1 MEVDEAPSNRRR
13 ASTMRSW
20 GRTGLLIRVRVCVHC
35 APRVP
40 SATQI
45 GSCPAPPPGDQTKRG
60 VSLNFPDQVTSERRF
75 GAMLQSNCP
84 YARCSTSELMTWQKK
99 SRGLQSTLR
108 KTENIAPVRAN
119 RVKRRR
125 SLFPL
130 CSIAKVSSSTARR
143 PLSTSPMT
151 CSSAV
156 ARAHVGRL
164 ASRAS
169 VADRRVASRAASRR
183 SAACSPCVA
192 SAVPKV
198 IYACPLVHQH
208 SDSPLLLSARST
220 VFMYPRA

>member
-1 MEVDEAPSNRRR
+1 MRHRRI
-13 ASTMRSW
+13 ADV
-20 GRTGLLIRVRVCVHC
+20 RVRCDRGDAPVCWSAC
-35 APRVP
+35 ACACTVPRGSLRLRK
-40 SATQI
+40 SAAALPHHLVT
-45 GSCPAPPPGDQTKRG
+45 QTKRG

-198 IYACPLVHQH
+198 IYACPLVHLH

-220 VFMYPRA
+220 VRVYPRA